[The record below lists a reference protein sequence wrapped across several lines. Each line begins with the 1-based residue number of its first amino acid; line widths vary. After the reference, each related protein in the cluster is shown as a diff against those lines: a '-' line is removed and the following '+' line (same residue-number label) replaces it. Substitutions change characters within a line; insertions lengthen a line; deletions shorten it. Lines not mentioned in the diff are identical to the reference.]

1 MTDNEREE
9 LIFDIATEQLRRTT
23 KAGVWAFAM
32 NHISDLLER
41 KTDEELLSM
50 IPPKKK
56 KNKQP
61 KGF

>member
-9 LIFDIATEQLRRTT
+9 LIFDIASEVLKRTT
-23 KAGVWAFAM
+23 KAGVWAFSM
-32 NHISDLLER
+32 NHISDLLEN

-50 IPPKKK
+50 LPPQKK